1 MNSNKVR
8 RTMVIGKKLK
18 NINEENNF
26 FYLTLAL
33 VILLLGSAMAQVVG
47 EGTIEHILQAFTVL
61 TFIVCFASLRF
72 DKTWSRFLYT
82 LFGVWVL
89 VIVIKTVF
97 NIREMNVVML
107 ALTFAFFFGT
117 FKSIARQILFT
128 GHVNSNKVIGSVAL
142 FLLLGLMW
150 AIAYLILLEF
160 SPEAFTG
167 MEAISWGQNF
177 SNAAYFSFV
186 TLTTLGYGDISPLTP
201 LAQVVVYLEAITGV
215 FYMAIVV
222 SSLVSSN
229 IDHQVNKNG

>member
-1 MNSNKVR
+1 
-8 RTMVIGKKLK
+8 MVIGKKLK

-33 VILLLGSAMAQVVG
+33 IVLLIGGASAQAVD
-47 EGTIEHILQAFTVL
+47 EGAIEHILQAFTVI

-72 DKTWSRFLYT
+72 DKNWSRFLYS
-82 LFGVWVL
+82 LFGIWIL
-89 VIVIKTVF
+89 VIVIKAIF
-97 NIREMNVVML
+97 HIQEMNVVML
-107 ALTFAFFFGT
+107 ALTFAFFLGT

-160 SPEAFTG
+160 TPDAFTG

-229 IDHQVNKNG
+229 IDHQVNKNE

>member
-1 MNSNKVR
+1 
-8 RTMVIGKKLK
+8 MVIGKKLK

-33 VILLLGSAMAQVVG
+33 IVLLIGGAFVQIVD
-47 EGTIEHILQAFTVL
+47 EGTIEHMLQAFTIL

-82 LFGVWVL
+82 LVGIWVI
-89 VIVIKTVF
+89 VIVIKTIF
-97 NIREMNVVML
+97 HIQEMNVVML

-150 AIAYLILLEF
+150 AIAYLILIEF
-160 SPEAFTG
+160 SPQAFTG

-201 LAQVVVYLEAITGV
+201 LAQVIVYLEAITGV

>member
-1 MNSNKVR
+1 
-8 RTMVIGKKLK
+8 MVIGKKLK

-33 VILLLGSAMAQVVG
+33 IALLISSASAQVVD
-47 EGTIEHILQAFTVL
+47 EGAIEHILQAFTVI

-72 DKTWSRFLYT
+72 DKNWSRFLYS
-82 LFGVWVL
+82 LFGVWIL
-89 VIVIKTVF
+89 AIVIKAIF
-97 NIREMNVVML
+97 HIQEMNVVML
-107 ALTFAFFFGT
+107 ALTFAFFLGT

-160 SPEAFTG
+160 TPDAFTG

-229 IDHQVNKNG
+229 IDHQVNKK

>member
-1 MNSNKVR
+1 
-8 RTMVIGKKLK
+8 MVIGKKLK

-26 FYLTLAL
+26 FYLTLSL
-33 VILLLGSAMAQVVG
+33 IILLISGASSQVADEGAM
-47 EGTIEHILQAFTVL
+47 EHILQAFTII

-72 DKTWSRFLYT
+72 DKVWSRLLYT
-82 LFGVWVL
+82 LFGIWVI
-89 VIVIKTVF
+89 VIVIKTIF
-97 NIREMNVVML
+97 HIQQMNVVML

-150 AIAYLILLEF
+150 AIAYLILIEF
-160 SPEAFTG
+160 SPQAFTG

-201 LAQVVVYLEAITGV
+201 LAQVIVYLEAITGV

>member
-1 MNSNKVR
+1 MA
-8 RTMVIGKKLK
+8 IGKKLK

-33 VILLLGSAMAQVVG
+33 IGLLIGGAFVQVVG
-47 EGTIEHILQAFTVL
+47 EGAMEHLLQGFTIL
-61 TFIVCFASLRF
+61 TFIVCMASLRF
-72 DKTWSRFLYT
+72 DKNWSRFLYT
-82 LFGVWVL
+82 LLGTWIA
-89 VIVIKTVF
+89 VIVIKAVLG
-97 NIREMNVVML
+97 IKEMDVVML

-128 GHVNSNKVIGSVAL
+128 GHVNTNKVIGSVAL

-160 SPEAFTG
+160 SPNSFTG

-201 LAQVVVYLEAITGV
+201 LAQVVVYLEAIVGV

-229 IDHQVNKNG
+229 IEHQVNKNG

>member
-1 MNSNKVR
+1 
-8 RTMVIGKKLK
+8 MVIGKKLK

-72 DKTWSRFLYT
+72 DKKWSRFLYT

>member
-1 MNSNKVR
+1 
-8 RTMVIGKKLK
+8 MVIGKKLK
-18 NINEENNF
+18 NINQENNF

-33 VILLLGSAMAQVVG
+33 IALLIGSASAQVVN
-47 EGTIEHILQAFTVL
+47 EGAVERIVQAFTVI

-72 DKTWSRFLYT
+72 DKTWARFLYS
-82 LFGVWVL
+82 LFAVWVL
-89 VIVIKTVF
+89 TIVIKAMF
-97 NIREMNVVML
+97 HIQQMNVAML

-128 GHVNSNKVIGSVAL
+128 GHINSNKVIGSVAL

-160 SPEAFTG
+160 SPQSFTG

-201 LAQVVVYLEAITGV
+201 LAQVIVYLEAITGV

-229 IDHQVNKNG
+229 IDHQVDKNDQTIGNK

>member
-1 MNSNKVR
+1 
-8 RTMVIGKKLK
+8 MVIGKKLK
-18 NINEENNF
+18 SINEENNF
-26 FYLTLAL
+26 FYLTLSLIAL
-33 VILLLGSAMAQVVG
+33 LISGASTQIVN
-47 EGTIEHILQAFTVL
+47 EGAVEYILQAFTVI

-72 DKTWSRFLYT
+72 DKIWARFLYT
-82 LFGVWVL
+82 LFGIWIL
-89 VIVIKTVF
+89 VIAIKTIF
-97 NIREMNVVML
+97 HIQEMNVVML
-107 ALTFAFFFGT
+107 VLTFAFFFGT

-128 GHVNSNKVIGSVAL
+128 GQVNTNKVVGSVAL

-160 SPEAFTG
+160 SPESFTG

-201 LAQVVVYLEAITGV
+201 LAQVIVYLEAIAGV

-229 IDHQVNKNG
+229 IDHQVNKNE

>member
-1 MNSNKVR
+1 M
-8 RTMVIGKKLK
+8 TIGNKLK

-26 FYLTLAL
+26 FYLTLSLVAL
-33 VILLLGSAMAQVVG
+33 LIAGASAKLVD
-47 EGTIEHILQAFTVL
+47 EGAIDHILQAFTIL
-61 TFIVCFASLRF
+61 TFIVCFASLRV
-72 DKTWSRFLYT
+72 DKNWSRFLYS
-82 LFGVWVL
+82 LCGVWLL
-89 VIVIKTVF
+89 VIVIK
-97 NIREMNVVML
+97 IILDIKEMDIIML

-117 FKSIARQILFT
+117 FKSIARQILLT

-160 SPEAFTG
+160 SPHSFTG

-201 LAQVVVYLEAITGV
+201 LAQVIVYLEAITGV

-229 IDHQVNKNG
+229 IDNQVNKNE

>member
-1 MNSNKVR
+1 
-8 RTMVIGKKLK
+8 
-18 NINEENNF
+18 
-26 FYLTLAL
+26 
-33 VILLLGSAMAQVVG
+33 
-47 EGTIEHILQAFTVL
+47 
-61 TFIVCFASLRF
+61 RF

-160 SPEAFTG
+160 SPDAFTG

-186 TLTTLGYGDISPLTP
+186 TLTTLG
-201 LAQVVVYLEAITGV
+201 
-215 FYMAIVV
+215 
-222 SSLVSSN
+222 
-229 IDHQVNKNG
+229 

>member
-1 MNSNKVR
+1 
-8 RTMVIGKKLK
+8 
-18 NINEENNF
+18 
-26 FYLTLAL
+26 
-33 VILLLGSAMAQVVG
+33 
-47 EGTIEHILQAFTVL
+47 
-61 TFIVCFASLRF
+61 
-72 DKTWSRFLYT
+72 
-82 LFGVWVL
+82 
-89 VIVIKTVF
+89 
-97 NIREMNVVML
+97 ML

>member
-1 MNSNKVR
+1 
-8 RTMVIGKKLK
+8 MVIGKKLK
-18 NINEENNF
+18 NINEKNNF

-33 VILLLGSAMAQVVG
+33 IALLIAGASAQVAD
-47 EGTIEHILQAFTVL
+47 EGAIEHILQAFTVI

-72 DKTWSRFLYT
+72 DRNWSRFLYS
-82 LFGVWVL
+82 LFGIWIL
-89 VIVIKTVF
+89 VIVIKAIF
-97 NIREMNVVML
+97 HIQEMNVVML
-107 ALTFAFFFGT
+107 ALTFAFFLGT

-160 SPEAFTG
+160 TPDAFTG

-229 IDHQVNKNG
+229 IDHQVNKNE

>member
-1 MNSNKVR
+1 
-8 RTMVIGKKLK
+8 MVIGKKLK
-18 NINEENNF
+18 NINEKNNF

-33 VILLLGSAMAQVVG
+33 IALLISGASSQVVD
-47 EGTIEHILQAFTVL
+47 EGAIEYILQAFTVI

-72 DKTWSRFLYT
+72 DKNWSRFLYS
-82 LFGVWVL
+82 LFGIWIL
-89 VIVIKTVF
+89 VIVIKAIFHVQ
-97 NIREMNVVML
+97 EMNVVML
-107 ALTFAFFFGT
+107 ALTFAFFLGT

-128 GHVNSNKVIGSVAL
+128 GQVNSNKVIGSVAL

-160 SPEAFTG
+160 TPDAFTG

-186 TLTTLGYGDISPLTP
+186 TLTTLGYGDISALTP
-201 LAQVVVYLEAITGV
+201 LAQVIVYLEAITGV

-229 IDHQVNKNG
+229 IEHQVDKK

>member
-1 MNSNKVR
+1 
-8 RTMVIGKKLK
+8 MVIGKKLK

-26 FYLTLAL
+26 FYLTLSL
-33 VILLLGSAMAQVVG
+33 IVLLIGSASAQMVN
-47 EGTIEHILQAFTVL
+47 EGAIEYILQACTVV

-82 LFGVWVL
+82 LFAVWVF
-89 VIVIKTVF
+89 VIVIKTIF
-97 NIREMNVVML
+97 HIQEMNVVML

-160 SPEAFTG
+160 SPQAFTG
-167 MEAISWGQNF
+167 MEAISWGQNI

-201 LAQVVVYLEAITGV
+201 LAQVIVYLEAITGV

>member
-1 MNSNKVR
+1 MA
-8 RTMVIGKKLK
+8 IGKRLK

-26 FYLTLAL
+26 FYLTLSL
-33 VILLLGSAMAQVVG
+33 IILLISGASSQVADEGAM
-47 EGTIEHILQAFTVL
+47 EHILQAFTII

-72 DKTWSRFLYT
+72 DKVWSRLLYT
-82 LFGVWVL
+82 LFGIWVI
-89 VIVIKTVF
+89 VIVIKTIF
-97 NIREMNVVML
+97 HIQQMNVVML

-150 AIAYLILLEF
+150 AIAYLILIEF
-160 SPEAFTG
+160 SPQAFTG

-186 TLTTLGYGDISPLTP
+186 TLTTLVYGDISPLTP
-201 LAQVVVYLEAITGV
+201 LAQVIVYLEAITGV

>member
-1 MNSNKVR
+1 M
-8 RTMVIGKKLK
+8 
-18 NINEENNF
+18 
-26 FYLTLAL
+26 
-33 VILLLGSAMAQVVG
+33 
-47 EGTIEHILQAFTVL
+47 
-61 TFIVCFASLRF
+61 
-72 DKTWSRFLYT
+72 
-82 LFGVWVL
+82 
-89 VIVIKTVF
+89 IVIKTVF

-186 TLTTLGYGDISPLTP
+186 TLTTLGYGDISL
-201 LAQVVVYLEAITGV
+201 
-215 FYMAIVV
+215 
-222 SSLVSSN
+222 
-229 IDHQVNKNG
+229 

>member
-1 MNSNKVR
+1 
-8 RTMVIGKKLK
+8 MVIGKKLK

-26 FYLTLAL
+26 FYLTLSL
-33 VILLLGSAMAQVVG
+33 IILLISGASSQVADEGAM
-47 EGTIEHILQAFTVL
+47 EHILQAFTII

-72 DKTWSRFLYT
+72 DKVWSRLLYT
-82 LFGVWVL
+82 LFGIWVI
-89 VIVIKTVF
+89 VIVIKTIF
-97 NIREMNVVML
+97 HIQEMNVVML

-150 AIAYLILLEF
+150 AIAYLILIEF
-160 SPEAFTG
+160 SPQAFTG

-201 LAQVVVYLEAITGV
+201 LAQVIVYLEAITGV

>member
-1 MNSNKVR
+1 
-8 RTMVIGKKLK
+8 MVIGKKLK
-18 NINEENNF
+18 NINQENNF

-33 VILLLGSAMAQVVG
+33 VSLLIAGASAQVVD
-47 EGTIEHILQAFTVL
+47 EGAVEHILQAFTVT

-72 DKTWSRFLYT
+72 DKNWSRFLYT
-82 LFGVWVL
+82 LFGVWVI
-89 VIVIKTVF
+89 VIVTKAIF
-97 NIREMNVVML
+97 HIQEMNVVML

-128 GHVNSNKVIGSVAL
+128 GHINSNKVIGSVAL

-160 SPEAFTG
+160 APDSFTG
-167 MEAISWGQNF
+167 MDAISWGQNF

-201 LAQVVVYLEAITGV
+201 LAQVIVYLEAITGV

-229 IDHQVNKNG
+229 IDQQVEKQQDAEKPSESL

>member
-1 MNSNKVR
+1 MS
-8 RTMVIGKKLK
+8 IGIKLK

-33 VILLLGSAMAQVVG
+33 IVLLIGGALAKAIDEVA
-47 EGTIEHILQAFTVL
+47 IELILQLFTII

-82 LFGVWVL
+82 LAGVWVFA
-89 VIVIKTVF
+89 IVIKAIF
-97 NIREMNVVML
+97 HIQEMNVVTL

-128 GHVNSNKVIGSVAL
+128 GHINSNKVIGSVAL

-160 SPEAFTG
+160 SPQSFTG
-167 MEAISWGQNF
+167 MEAISWGENF

-201 LAQVVVYLEAITGV
+201 LAQVIVYLEAITGV

-229 IDHQVNKNG
+229 IDNQVDKNE